1 MLDLEAA
8 GHEVYI
14 PPKKKDYNNKSISR
28 KHFTIKMKESKPYLE
43 CSNGKILKG
52 NGPYPHPKGHTY
64 YTFQIQSTQCRGCP
78 WHHECHKKSNSS
90 RKTVNFKTLELFH
103 KDKIENY
110 LHKMNSPE
118 GRKEYNRR
126 LGKEHVFANFKLQK
140 HHGRTYYRG
149 HKKVELDLILGAI
162 AHNLGK
168 YIKFKQ
174 RTA

>member
-1 MLDLEAA
+1 MNLEAA

-14 PPKKKDYNNKSISR
+14 PPKKKDYNNKSIKR
-28 KHFTIKMKESKPYLE
+28 KHFTVKKSEGKPYLE

-52 NGPYPHPKGHTY
+52 GGPYPHPKGHTY
-64 YTFQIQSTQCRGCP
+64 YTFQIRSTQCKGCS
-78 WHHECHKKSNSS
+78 WYQECYKKSKAVKKS
-90 RKTVNFKTLELFH
+90 VQLKTLEIFH
-103 KDKIENY
+103 KDKIERY
-110 LHKMNSPE
+110 LEKMNSSE

-126 LGKEHVFANFKLQK
+126 LGKEHVFANFKLQRN
-140 HHGRTYYRG
+140 HSRTYYRG

-174 RTA
+174 RSA